1 MRFLPK
7 LCIIRAGNK
16 QTNVKEAEEKEK
28 IMAAIHVT
36 AEDFKQVVLDSD
48 KPVLVDFWAEWCG
61 PCQTMGPIVE
71 ELSAELSDMKV
82 CKLDIDKAMEIARQ
96 YRVMSIPTFLVF
108 EGGEVTART
117 VGEQTKAELKAFA
130 GR

>member
-61 PCQTMGPIVE
+61 P
-71 ELSAELSDMKV
+71 
-82 CKLDIDKAMEIARQ
+82 
-96 YRVMSIPTFLVF
+96 
-108 EGGEVTART
+108 
-117 VGEQTKAELKAFA
+117 
-130 GR
+130 

>member
-1 MRFLPK
+1 
-7 LCIIRAGNK
+7 
-16 QTNVKEAEEKEK
+16 
-28 IMAAIHVT
+28 MAAIHVT

-108 EGGEVTART
+108 EGGEATART
-117 VGEQTKAELKAFA
+117 VGEQTKAELKSFA

>member
-1 MRFLPK
+1 
-7 LCIIRAGNK
+7 
-16 QTNVKEAEEKEK
+16 
-28 IMAAIHVT
+28 MAAIHVT

-82 CKLDIDKAMEIARQ
+82 CKLDIDDAMEIARQ
-96 YRVMSIPTFLVF
+96 YRVMSIPTFLLF
-108 EGGEVTART
+108 KDGEVVSRT
-117 VGEQTKAELKAFA
+117 VGEQTKAELMTFA
-130 GR
+130 GC